1 METVLR
7 PSRGLVALDLGEI
20 WRYREL
26 LYFLVWRDV
35 KVRYKQ
41 TALGVAWAVLQPVLT
56 MLVFSLVFGRL
67 ARMPTGG
74 IPYPI
79 FAFAALLPW
88 QLFAHALTESGNSL
102 INHQGLVTKVYF
114 PRLLLPLSA

>member
-1 METVLR
+1 VNLSSPQAIRRTETVLR

-41 TALGVAWAVLQPVLT
+41 AALGVA
-56 MLVFSLVFGRL
+56 
-67 ARMPTGG
+67 
-74 IPYPI
+74 
-79 FAFAALLPW
+79 
-88 QLFAHALTESGNSL
+88 
-102 INHQGLVTKVYF
+102 
-114 PRLLLPLSA
+114 